1 MTRQAAIIAHLR
13 QELGD
18 AATAEALAGI
28 IEADTL
34 SWRAPVIDVA
44 QVASVIALT
53 FGNRMLPNGN
63 REPGPV
69 NLALADIVADL
80 HRRTGARVFAQWEVA
95 AALQGRVPDTL
106 VVAINPGRDERGEPV
121 YLSTTGVIEAIARQ
135 AGDPASLG
143 RVAVVAFA
151 DHLYR
156 CVATCRRLGFD
167 ASAPDGVAMPTEYD
181 PESGQAWC
189 RDRIAYLLHDIMIR
203 ITERRAAVVGSLR
216 Q

>member
-1 MTRQAAIIAHLR
+1 MTRHAEIIAHLQ

-18 AATAEALAGI
+18 AATAQTLAGI

-34 SWRAPVIDVA
+34 SWRAPVIEAA
-44 QVASVIALT
+44 QLKTIIAFT

-63 REPGPV
+63 REPGPI
-69 NLALADIVADL
+69 NLALANIVAEL

-95 AALQGRVPDTL
+95 DALRGSVPDAL
-106 VVAINPGRDERGEPV
+106 VVAINPGRDSRGEPV
-121 YLSTTGVIEAIARQ
+121 YLSTSGVVEAIVQQ

-143 RVAVVAFA
+143 HVGIVAFA

-167 ASAPDGVAMPTEYD
+167 AYAPDGVAMPAEYD

-203 ITERRAAVVGSLR
+203 ITERRAAVVGALW